1 MEAPLNALK
10 VEPLPEG
17 ETGVSGQCT
26 VSTHSTSNF
35 DSLRGRTERTAMRQ
49 VSIDMPQV
57 SNVSI
62 GNKPEEFSRQA
73 TLAKHEENSL
83 ESWGLPSTLPLQLL
97 DQIYEWNDHN
107 PGRSPPFAAMYN
119 PKIPL
124 YETLAGVRTSFWHK
138 SGTKLK
144 VGWYDLPEGLYPQSM
159 NQASYL
165 RLLVVYCGPLGP
177 CFCRYYST
185 SGPRWSKGRGTA
197 YKAWIGFDG
206 LNKNG
211 FEFEPSIFKIVETS
225 KTDENL
231 ASILSIDTSGDTLE
245 TVRKSSRRNRNPP
258 QRYGELVSWASVLRP
273 QPASTAHIGEDEGS
287 GQALL
292 ESFMVPTDNND
303 KSESTCTTKN
313 KPAGLRS
320 SSRLSNR
327 TKRLVSSEASFKCVK
342 NIHRTDAPRS
352 LAVTNETS
360 PRSSLRALGFP
371 RKYSHSSTNRHDAN
385 GNSNLAVKLTFNP
398 PKLSELPSST
408 RSPKDL
414 EHRSHANGSEQSE
427 PRVPRIEE
435 VTQQRKRE
443 VHGMTSIVIGDQS
456 EIPKQGSFN
465 VEPTG
470 NYNEIDAHI
479 RENTVVLFYAD
490 SSYSPHPPPRPR
502 MISACNTSNKL
513 FAQASAGSVFRSSHA
528 AGKTRVL
535 SLRFNNQA
543 ELIPVVEEDEEDF
556 ESFIMTLRQAS
567 CWSRDD
573 IGKMTGSCTVE
584 VRARV

>member
-1 MEAPLNALK
+1 MATQVTGERPHQVVRLTGERPYQVVRLSHLGERIRDVRTQPSASLIGTTYQAEQSKEYLLKRAEMDSAAQLRLQLSTAPKSINLKHEPAQPVWNSLALFKKDNVVVIDLCDETSDQDMEAPLNALK

-17 ETGVSGQCT
+17 ETGVSGHCT

-35 DSLRGRTERTAMRQ
+35 DSLQGRTERTAMRQ

-62 GNKPEEFSRQA
+62 GNKPEKFSRQA
-73 TLAKHEENSL
+73 TLAKHEEDSL

-456 EIPKQGSFN
+456 EIPK
-465 VEPTG
+465 
-470 NYNEIDAHI
+470 
-479 RENTVVLFYAD
+479 
-490 SSYSPHPPPRPR
+490 
-502 MISACNTSNKL
+502 
-513 FAQASAGSVFRSSHA
+513 
-528 AGKTRVL
+528 
-535 SLRFNNQA
+535 
-543 ELIPVVEEDEEDF
+543 
-556 ESFIMTLRQAS
+556 
-567 CWSRDD
+567 
-573 IGKMTGSCTVE
+573 
-584 VRARV
+584 